1 MLKEIEK
8 AQNQSFLKTTYLS
21 TEEIEQIDESDVE
34 KFISLNPEILGSGL
48 KLINRQLVLDL
59 ENRLDL
65 LLKNDATNEL
75 VVVEIKKGSLGK
87 EVYKQI
93 TQYINLVK
101 KKFNTNKVRGIIVG
115 SDVLPAYEEFYND
128 KVQSGKIQIF
138 LYAWKFSLRNFIDY

>member
-21 TEEIEQIDESDVE
+21 TEEIEQFDESDVE

-75 VVVEIKKGSLGK
+75 VVVEIKKGP
-87 EVYKQI
+87 
-93 TQYINLVK
+93 
-101 KKFNTNKVRGIIVG
+101 VRQRG
-115 SDVLPAYEEFYND
+115 L
-128 KVQSGKIQIF
+128 
-138 LYAWKFSLRNFIDY
+138 